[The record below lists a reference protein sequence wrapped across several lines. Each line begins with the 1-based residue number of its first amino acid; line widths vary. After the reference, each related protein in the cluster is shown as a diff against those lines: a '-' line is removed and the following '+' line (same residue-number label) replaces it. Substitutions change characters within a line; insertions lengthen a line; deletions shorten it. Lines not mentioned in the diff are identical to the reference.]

1 MKDNNITFRRIT
13 TRKGDDGTSSLYNG
27 ERRSKDDHLFELLVD
42 IDELGSFLGL
52 ARSELTECGKTDDA
66 GLLLSIQEKLFVIGG
81 EAAMPDPDK
90 RKKSGGR
97 ISEEDIVFLEENE
110 QRIMEKSQPLKLF
123 VPSGK
128 NRQSAVLD
136 ICRTV
141 ARRCERRMVT
151 VIRTQKRD
159 DLSIPRKYLNR
170 LSDLLF
176 LMARD
181 AE

>member
-1 MKDNNITFRRIT
+1 MKDKDITFRRIT

-27 ERRSKDDHLFELLVD
+27 ERRSKDDHLFELLGD
-42 IDELGSFLGL
+42 IDELGSFIGL
-52 ARSELTECGKTDDA
+52 ARSELAECGRTDDA
-66 GLLLSIQEKLFVIGG
+66 GLLLSIQEKLFTIGG

-90 RKKSGGR
+90 RKKSVKR
-97 ISEEDIVFLEENE
+97 ISEDDIVFLEENE
-110 QRIMEKSQPLKLF
+110 QRIMEKSEPPKLF
-123 VPSGK
+123 VPTGK

-141 ARRCERRMVT
+141 ARRCERRIVT
-151 VIRTQKRD
+151 VIRIQKRE
-159 DLSIPRKYLNR
+159 DLNLPRKYLNR

-176 LMARD
+176 LMARY